1 MKFLKFQC
9 CLFTISEFDQGG
21 GAASAAP
28 PMGGLGLSQRPV
40 FQAGYGPQSLGEAY
54 QPVGSGRGDG
64 RDGGQMSFRQQY
76 LEQVSKDPFWQ
87 RNLHRPILGSGFYKD
102 PFWAEWTLHH
112 SVKMS

>member
-1 MKFLKFQC
+1 MKFQC

-21 GAASAAP
+21 GAASAAPP

-54 QPVGSGRGDG
+54 QPVGGGRGDG

-76 LEQVSKDPFWQ
+76 LEQVSTDAQCGRMK
-87 RNLHRPILGSGFYKD
+87 NLLSSKNISSINSSK
-102 PFWAEWTLHH
+102 
-112 SVKMS
+112 SVALT